1 MLRCGSEHT
10 EVLMPEGAPVHFI
23 AHFTVDDPAAYRV
36 YEQGFFPILK
46 AHGGRFIT
54 YDDAAPWPVSADGGG
69 STLQRVD
76 AALPAGLASSWKAST
91 TKGGSPGGP

>member
-1 MLRCGSEHT
+1 
-10 EVLMPEGAPVHFI
+10 VDPVAELTFGLDNGGD
-23 AHFTVDDPAAYRV
+23 AVRLFDPTGTLV
-36 YEQGFFPILK
+36 ESV
-46 AHGGRFIT
+46 T

-76 AALPAGLASSWKAST
+76 AALPAALASSWKAST